1 MKDLK
6 SLCDRVIS
14 FRDARDWKQFHT
26 PKDIALSLMLEA
38 GEVAELF
45 QFKSDA
51 ETAGTLHDVREKL
64 GEELSDVLYWT
75 LLMAH
80 DCGIDLEAAFSK
92 KMDRN
97 AEKYPVE
104 KAKGNNRKYTEL

>member
-1 MKDLK
+1 
-6 SLCDRVIS
+6 
-14 FRDARDWKQFHT
+14 
-26 PKDIALSLMLEA
+26 MLEA

-51 ETAGTLHDVREKL
+51 ETARTIESVREKL

-80 DCGIDLEAAFSK
+80 DCGIDLEAAFAK
-92 KMDRN
+92 KMERN

-104 KAKGNNRKYTEL
+104 KSKGSNRKYTEL